1 MIDFQNIKLIAFDAD
16 DTLWD
21 CQNHFDAVERAYARI
36 LAPYRSA
43 GQPDPCEA
51 LFAVESRNMPLLG
64 YGCKAFTLSLMENAL
79 SYSRYR
85 LSAAEM
91 ARILELGKILLE
103 LPATPLEGVADTLRV
118 LRALRRYRLVVFT
131 KGEILDQENK
141 LRRSGL
147 RPYFD
152 DVVVV
157 SDKTPDR
164 YRELCARQGVALP
177 EMVMIGN
184 SFKSDIAPVLE
195 LGGNAIYIP
204 FGAVWQHEVVD
215 EYDHSRLCKVG
226 RFSEILTYLSI

>member
-1 MIDFQNIKLIAFDAD
+1 MIDFQNIKLVAFDAD

-43 GQPDPCEA
+43 GQPPPCEA

-79 SYSRYR
+79 SYSRHR

-91 ARILELGKILLE
+91 GRILELGKTLLE

-131 KGEILDQENK
+131 KGELLDQENK

-147 RPYFD
+147 WPYFD

-157 SDKTPDR
+157 SDKTPRSLSGALCQTGCGSVGDGHDR
-164 YRELCARQGVALP
+164 EFLQERHCSGAGVGRQCCLHTICCGVATRDRRR
-177 EMVMIGN
+177 V
-184 SFKSDIAPVLE
+184 
-195 LGGNAIYIP
+195 
-204 FGAVWQHEVVD
+204 
-215 EYDHSRLCKVG
+215 
-226 RFSEILTYLSI
+226 